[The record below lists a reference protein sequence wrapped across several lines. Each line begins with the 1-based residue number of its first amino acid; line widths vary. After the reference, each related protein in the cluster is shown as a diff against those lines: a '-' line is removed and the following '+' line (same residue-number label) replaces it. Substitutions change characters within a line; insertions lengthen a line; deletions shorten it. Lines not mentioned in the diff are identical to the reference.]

1 MGRALGAIMRVARCG
16 TPKRSADVG
25 ETRTRED
32 GRTAEANA
40 RARATDSAA
49 STETVTGERTRKEE
63 AMGDSGRGAV
73 MDFVDALRED
83 GTLRRL
89 ESAAERLREATRG
102 GAREID
108 RSSSD
113 RSTERRENAE
123 RKLLKYLDN
132 SDRSSNEELW
142 RLESGIVAPTNTAIA
157 TRLSGESRSSTATSA
172 PSIESDIDALLNFV
186 EKSCANARELDDEP
200 NDERTPEPMLTR
212 SKAIRRRPTL
222 PGISSDD
229 DDTDSPGYTPPKNV
243 VPSSQ
248 DSLAAVESLKDTGR
262 RSSSSRS
269 MTHDSSPS
277 DDVNRFDRFTGTR
290 FDDVF
295 PALLRAQI
303 HDALSELNIIHSSS
317 TDHEGGPS
325 DVWSAMLRFRL
336 LDIPRQRLRSARPT
350 LNATIGLCLLRSIDA
365 EAQILDREL
374 TVNAIKMSAIERE
387 VREKSMLVR
396 RAIFEIPSER
406 LREALVELH
415 QLSLDL
421 LLRQGVVRQFESQL
435 TRINAVLADPRVR
448 RKPETASD
456 AFDYACAL
464 GLQGHQSAGR

>member
-1 MGRALGAIMRVARCG
+1 MRVARCG

-40 RARATDSAA
+40 RARATDGAA
-49 STETVTGERTRKEE
+49 STETVTGERTRKEG
-63 AMGDSGRGAV
+63 AVGDPGRGAV
-73 MDFVDALRED
+73 VDFVDALRED

-123 RKLLKYLDN
+123 HKLLQYLDN

-212 SKAIRRRPTL
+212 SKAIRCRPTL

-229 DDTDSPGYTPPKNV
+229 DDTDSPGFTPPKKV

-248 DSLAAVESLKDTGR
+248 DSLAAVESLKGR

-303 HDALSELNIIHSSS
+303 HDALSESNIIHSSS
-317 TDHEGGPS
+317 TDNDGGPS
-325 DVWSAMLRFRL
+325 DVWPVMLRFRL

-365 EAQILDREL
+365 EAQMLDREL
-374 TVNAIKMSAIERE
+374 SVNAIKMSAIERE

-435 TRINAVLADPRVR
+435 ARINTVLADPRVR